1 MTPFPN
7 KNKFLDSTHSLSD
20 GRYYCASMFC
30 LIRLIDETGKK
41 TFQVNERI
49 GLFFRCFAG
58 SESFCVSSCSCHLI
72 STFLAVL
79 PIWLLTRAYIFVNNT
94 SWMGVSTFK
103 FKQLFNSLNH
113 PLNTYILFII
123 SANNKLSDETFGK
136 FFILWTVWYI
146 HRYNLF

>member
-1 MTPFPN
+1 MTPFRN
-7 KNKFLDSTHSLSD
+7 KNKFLDSTRSLSD

-79 PIWLLTRAYIFVNNT
+79 PIYD
-94 SWMGVSTFK
+94 S
-103 FKQLFNSLNH
+103 
-113 PLNTYILFII
+113 
-123 SANNKLSDETFGK
+123 
-136 FFILWTVWYI
+136 
-146 HRYNLF
+146 